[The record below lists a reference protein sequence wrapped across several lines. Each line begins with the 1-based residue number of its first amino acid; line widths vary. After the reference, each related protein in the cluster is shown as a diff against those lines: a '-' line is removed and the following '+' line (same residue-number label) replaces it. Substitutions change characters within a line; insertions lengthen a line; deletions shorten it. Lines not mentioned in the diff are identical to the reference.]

1 MGDFIASLKAENS
14 PFDEISKGTVTPL
27 NAGGKMNAFEAAAK
41 KHGFASGEEYLGAWT
56 RINAVNTELMLS
68 AQNESMITMQE
79 ETIRNSREM
88 LKKPDVTPEMKE
100 QLEGQIKAAEETI
113 KALKQPREGGMN
125 AQDIAT
131 FKKHKAAF
139 EESMK
144 KWAK

>member
-1 MGDFIASLKAENS
+1 
-14 PFDEISKGTVTPL
+14 
-27 NAGGKMNAFEAAAK
+27 
-41 KHGFASGEEYLGAWT
+41 
-56 RINAVNTELMLS
+56 
-68 AQNESMITMQE
+68 
-79 ETIRNSREM
+79 M